1 MAVVL
6 KQELEHAL
14 GGVGVVFVPAHQA
27 VHVLVQLVL
36 LLVLVQVPAL
46 LQRGRV
52 RQKNQ
57 HHVILTAAQV
67 IPSSTSLHQITTDAI
82 YVRVWVMYYV

>member
-14 GGVGVVFVPAHQA
+14 GGVGVVFVPAHPA
-27 VHVLVQLVL
+27 VHVLVRLVL

-67 IPSSTSLHQITTDAI
+67 IPSSTSLHQITTDDTV
-82 YVRVWVMYYV
+82 YMYACG